1 MIEVRGSKSENRW
14 SQTEHEIFQPL
25 PVKMLTVS
33 PSGFGKT
40 SVILAAADALFEHM
54 DYWAI
59 FSKSHMLDPAWQEL
73 IARIRHLYRRRGYDE
88 SEQPFLFENMDHL
101 AKVLQT
107 QKQRVQELKEAEDVH
122 RLPMLCVILDDI
134 GLEATKYSRTID
146 NGFAMSRHYGTNW
159 LCGSQLWRS
168 LSVAVR
174 KNADMLTIHRSP
186 TREFL
191 AVSEEVA
198 GSWVTPQ
205 QFKELYEYAV
215 SRHGHGF
222 LTIRLKS
229 KNPGKM
235 FAADFSSWIQ
245 PN

>member
-1 MIEVRGSKSENRW
+1 MIEVRGSKSEDRW

-25 PVKMLTVS
+25 PVKILTVS

-73 IARIRHLYRRRGYDE
+73 ITRIRFLYRRRGMDE

-101 AKVLQT
+101 SKVLQT

-134 GLEATKYSRTID
+134 GLEAT
-146 NGFAMSRHYGTNW
+146 
-159 LCGSQLWRS
+159 
-168 LSVAVR
+168 
-174 KNADMLTIHRSP
+174 
-186 TREFL
+186 
-191 AVSEEVA
+191 
-198 GSWVTPQ
+198 
-205 QFKELYEYAV
+205 
-215 SRHGHGF
+215 
-222 LTIRLKS
+222 
-229 KNPGKM
+229 
-235 FAADFSSWIQ
+235 
-245 PN
+245 

>member
-1 MIEVRGSKSENRW
+1 M
-14 SQTEHEIFQPL
+14 
-25 PVKMLTVS
+25 
-33 PSGFGKT
+33 
-40 SVILAAADALFEHM
+40 
-54 DYWAI
+54 
-59 FSKSHMLDPAWQEL
+59 
-73 IARIRHLYRRRGYDE
+73 DE

-107 QKQRVQELKEAEDVH
+107 QKQRVQELKETEDVH
-122 RLPMLCVILDDI
+122 RLPILCVILDDI
-134 GLEATKYSRTID
+134 GLEATKYSRTLD

-174 KNADMLTIHRSP
+174 KNADMLTIHRLP

-205 QFKELYEYAV
+205 QFKELYEL
-215 SRHGHGF
+215 SLIH
-222 LTIRLKS
+222 I
-229 KNPGKM
+229 
-235 FAADFSSWIQ
+235 
-245 PN
+245 